1 MAMGQNRLAQL
12 TGPSHHGMA
21 RGWSRVLEHTG
32 EGWWQFSVVAI
43 LGAGKGRGSPSAAL
57 NGDGSS
63 RRGYDGGVMDKEP
76 GRSCRR
82 VADQRGVGCVLQE
95 AAPRWFGTVCGRS
108 MRRPW
113 RWMA

>member
-1 MAMGQNRLAQL
+1 
-12 TGPSHHGMA
+12 
-21 RGWSRVLEHTG
+21 
-32 EGWWQFSVVAI
+32 
-43 LGAGKGRGSPSAAL
+43 
-57 NGDGSS
+57 
-63 RRGYDGGVMDKEP
+63 MDKEP